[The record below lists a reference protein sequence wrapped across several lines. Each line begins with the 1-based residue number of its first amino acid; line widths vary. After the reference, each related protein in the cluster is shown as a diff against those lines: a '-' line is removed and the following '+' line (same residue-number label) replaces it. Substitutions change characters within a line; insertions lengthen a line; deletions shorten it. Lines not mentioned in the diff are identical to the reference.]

1 MSRIMRCGT
10 LQEAV
15 VCLKEDG
22 AGCGTIAAYLYAAG
36 VDKAE
41 STDVLSGAG
50 FDSETIKTCL
60 DTLFTVVSTEATDR
74 LRTLHLLMESE
85 AEEQS

>member
-1 MSRIMRCGT
+1 MSRIMRCST

-15 VCLKEDG
+15 GCLKEDG

-41 STDVLSGAG
+41 STEALSKAG
-50 FDSETIKTCL
+50 FDPETIKTCL
-60 DTLFTVVSTEATDR
+60 DTLYTVVSTEMTDR

-85 AEEQS
+85 AGE

>member
-1 MSRIMRCGT
+1 MSRIMHCST

-15 VCLKEDG
+15 DFLKEDG

-41 STDVLSGAG
+41 STEALKNAG
-50 FDSETIKTCL
+50 FDAEIIKTCL
-60 DTLFTVVSTEATDR
+60 DTLYTVVTTEITDR
-74 LRTLHLLMESE
+74 LRTLHLLMEAE
-85 AEEQS
+85 AGD